1 MPRRV
6 WQLISTAALSCALLL
21 LCGCEIRM
29 DVHLRADGTGTANV
43 ACYLSPSDQAMGVT
57 ATDMKQALAE
67 QFEKRPDVK
76 ITQGSSSGGTQ
87 YVKAT
92 VPFSN
97 VQELASTQSG
107 VYEYEKQPNGDK
119 CTFRVL
125 HFSLAG
131 PSMVPVQFELQMPGK
146 ILASNADSVH
156 GNVAHWS
163 DAALRR
169 IPTWNASSEGLYAE
183 SETTGMFPYP
193 LALLVLASI
202 LSIGILLLYLL
213 RSKRLKSAR
222 ASTGAVAGAKLC
234 PNCGAENRPRAVFC
248 LKCGTRLPEAQSTQ
262 TTDDTARPVKSCPSC
277 GARNR
282 SEVNFC
288 TKCGIR
294 FPEVERTTK

>member
-6 WQLISTAALSCALLL
+6 LQLISTAALLCALLL

-43 ACYLSPSDQAMGVT
+43 ACYLSPSDQAMGAT
-57 ATDMKQALAE
+57 AADIKQALAE

-76 ITQGSSSGGTQ
+76 ITQGSSSGGVQ

-97 VQELASTQSG
+97 VQELASAQSG
-107 VYEYEKQPNGDK
+107 VYQYEKQANGDR
-119 CTFRVL
+119 CTFRIL
-125 HFSLAG
+125 NFSLAG
-131 PSMVPVQFELQMPGK
+131 AMMPVQFELQMPGK

-193 LALLVLASI
+193 LVLLVLVSMVA
-202 LSIGILLLYLL
+202 IGLVLYLL
-213 RSKRLKSAR
+213 RSRRVKSVQAI
-222 ASTGAVAGAKLC
+222 ASSVTSPAKPC
-234 PNCGAENRPRAVFC
+234 PNCGAQNRPQAIFC
-248 LKCGTRLPEAQSTQ
+248 LKCGTRLP
-262 TTDDTARPVKSCPSC
+262 
-277 GARNR
+277 
-282 SEVNFC
+282 
-288 TKCGIR
+288 
-294 FPEVERTTK
+294 